1 MDNLKEVLK
10 SILFVAG
17 DGVQFSDI
25 AEKLELDVDEVKN
38 QFKEMEKE
46 SKENNEGIQVIIY
59 NNKAQL
65 CSNPNFSEQVSTV
78 LNPIREKALT
88 KAVMDVCAIVAYRQ
102 PITRLEIEKIRGF
115 NSDYAV
121 STLIENNLIEVVG
134 RKDAVGKPLLFGT
147 TDNFLKKFGLE
158 SLEDLPEYESLLDR
172 IKVIKESVNNN
183 SLYDFRSIPES
194 EEKPAEEDDEATK
207 LLKEHGKDVDNEKAL
222 DELEDDIINDIVNSN
237 KRIDDILGKDI
248 DTVDTDNLY

>member
-1 MDNLKEVLK
+1 MDNLKEILK

-25 AEKLELDVDEVKN
+25 AEKLEIDIDEVKK

-158 SLEDLPEYESLLDR
+158 SLDDLPEYESLLDR

-183 SLYDFRSIPES
+183 SLYDFRSIPENEPK
-194 EEKPAEEDDEATK
+194 EENADSDIPNMEEDKIDT
-207 LLKEHGKDVDNEKAL
+207 EKAL

-237 KRIDDILGKDI
+237 RRMDDIIGKDF
-248 DTVDTDNLY
+248 DSVDTDNSY